1 MSEYTPEQPDSAIEP
16 TAVAAEPAATET
28 PAAAP
33 APAAPAAAVAN
44 PNAQRQRASQLAQ
57 TLRAELQ
64 KALIGQ
70 TAVIDDVLSALI
82 AGGHVLI
89 EGVPG
94 LGKTLLVRALARCFG
109 GEFARIQFTPDL
121 MPSDVTGHAVYDLQ
135 SEQFKLR
142 KGPVFTNLLLA
153 DEINRA
159 PAKTQAALLEV
170 MQERQV
176 TLEGRALAVPQP
188 FMVLATQ
195 NPIEQEGT
203 YPLPEAELDRFML
216 KLRMD
221 YPEQSEELNM
231 VRQVARS
238 SKADMLEVTPLRTLL
253 QARDVLALQK
263 IASDLAI
270 DEHVLDYAVRI
281 ARATRAW
288 PGLAIG
294 AGPRAS
300 IALVRCGRAR
310 ALLRGGDFV
319 LPDDI
324 KGCALA
330 VLRHRVRLS
339 PELDIEGLSVDQVL
353 LQLLDQVPAPRL

>member
-1 MSEYTPEQPDSAIEP
+1 MSEQIPDSSSPAP
-16 TAVAAEPAATET
+16 TASPIS
-28 PAAAP
+28 
-33 APAAPAAAVAN
+33 
-44 PNAQRQRASQLAQ
+44 QRARAAQLAQ
-57 TLRAELQ
+57 ALRDELH
-64 KALIGQ
+64 KAVIGQ
-70 TAVIDDVLSALI
+70 DEVIDGVLTALI

-94 LGKTLLVRALARCFG
+94 LGQTLLVRALARCFG
-109 GEFARIQFTPDL
+109 GEFSRIQFTPDL
-121 MPSDVTGHAVYDLQ
+121 MPSDVTGHAVYDMQ

-188 FMVLATQ
+188 FMVMATQ

-216 KLRMD
+216 MLRMD
-221 YPEQSEELNM
+221 YPQAAAQLEL
-231 VRQVARS
+231 VRQVSRSAR
-238 SKADMLEVTPLRTLL
+238 ADMLDVSALRQLV
-253 QARDVLALQK
+253 QARDVQALQK
-263 IASDLAI
+263 IASELPL
-270 DEHVLDYAVRI
+270 DEQVLDYAVRLV
-281 ARATRAW
+281 RSTRSW
-288 PGLAIG
+288 PGLALG

-300 IALVRCGRAR
+300 IALVRGGRAR
-310 ALLRGGDFV
+310 ALLRGGEFV
-319 LPDDI
+319 TPDDI
-324 KGCALA
+324 KDCARA

-339 PELDIEGLSVDQVL
+339 AELDIEGLSVDQVL
-353 LQLLDQVPAPRL
+353 HQLLDQVPAPRA

>member
-1 MSEYTPEQPDSAIEP
+1 MTSEQTPDTETLPASD
-16 TAVAAEPAATET
+16 AATAT
-28 PAAAP
+28 PA
-33 APAAPAAAVAN
+33 N
-44 PNAQRQRASQLAQ
+44 PQLQQRQRASALAQ
-57 TLRAELQ
+57 ALRSELR
-64 KALIGQ
+64 KAVIGQ
-70 TAVIDDVLSALI
+70 SAVIDDVLTAMI
-82 AGGHVLI
+82 AGGHVLV

-121 MPSDVTGHAVYDLQ
+121 MPSDITGHAVYDLQ

-142 KGPVFTNLLLA
+142 KGPIFTNLLLA

-176 TLEGRALAVPQP
+176 TLEGRALAVPLP

-221 YPEQSEELNM
+221 YPEQDEELSM
-231 VRQVARS
+231 VRQVTRS
-238 SKADMLEVTPLRTLL
+238 AKADMLEVSPLRTLL
-253 QARDVLALQK
+253 QAKDVLALQK
-263 IASDLAI
+263 IASDLPI
-270 DEHVLDYAVRI
+270 DEQVLDYAVRL
-281 ARATRAW
+281 ARATRTW
-288 PGLAIG
+288 PGLAMG

-300 IALVRCGRAR
+300 IALVRGARAR

-330 VLRHRVRLS
+330 VLRHRVRLA

-353 LQLLDQVPAPRL
+353 QQLLDQVPAPRL